1 MPSFSGDP
9 LEWQTF
15 WDTFETSVH
24 SNQSLSGVQKFQYL
38 RAQLNGPAA
47 RTIAGLTPTN
57 RNYQHAIDLLRQRF
71 GQTHKVTAA
80 HMNALLRLNTPSA
93 NHRDLRMFYDNICC
107 HIRGQ
112 EAAGRA
118 TETYGDCLVPI
129 VLDRLP
135 PQVRQQV
142 PREHGSTDWAISP
155 LLEALRREIEVLE
168 LVSTSQD
175 NATPL
180 LAIASFASAAER
192 SQREAQPSRHWDSRS
207 RKCVFCSAVHPPQA
221 CTSVTDPNRRWD
233 IVRSKRLCYNCLG
246 PHHAAA
252 CPTTVRCRTCGK
264 KHHTSLCDPAP
275 PAHRDA
281 TSVSRSSTQAFPL
294 LPPPVQTPPTVTEP
308 PDSPMTTGHT
318 TCATSPACLATGE
331 QVILQTAYSTVS
343 GEDGSS
349 MDARLLLDS
358 SSQRTYMSE
367 RLTRQL
373 HLQPVLQEPLAVSTF
388 GDTRPFTMD
397 TYVVH
402 FYLLLKDGSRLAL
415 SANVVPNITGAIH
428 RGPTPPEDDREAFL
442 RALSPEQLADYLPV
456 SSDAASIDLLLGSDY
471 FWDIVSG
478 DRIALPSGL
487 LLVSS
492 KLGYI
497 LTGKCRSFSSQPA
510 KEVGTLFA
518 QTQVLQ
524 SIPAPSYTT
533 CADPCLVPAPN
544 LTDFW
549 SLETIGIGDDPSP
562 TMPDAIHRDFKRT
575 IRHVDGRYQVHWPW
589 KDNADDLPDNFGL
602 AVGRLKSLSR
612 RFERDPA
619 LLSQYDKVIQN
630 QLNNGIIKLA
640 PPDPPQTSTHY
651 LPHQP
656 VITPNKNTTK
666 LRVVYDAS
674 SKTQKT
680 ARSLNDCL
688 HRGPVLLPDLCG
700 LLLRCWLS
708 PVVLLADIE
717 KAFLQVGLHPADR
730 DATRFLWYKDP
741 SKPECSNDNL
751 AVYRFCRYPLAS
763 SAAPSCCMQPFAITL
778 TRLRTPER
786 S

>member
-1 MPSFSGDP
+1 MDPLTRLRSQRGAHRGVVTKAIGQLDALVREQPTDETIASHLRSFSIVEETFSVKVTVLLSLDEKIQMEIEDPKELEDDIRTADELQWQIKLRLLELRDVVSQRKSGPPPPSPPSVAPPSGTTEESPPHSAVDPPQVPVLSTNSASSSFVNSTAAVRLPKLAMPTFSGDP

-24 SNQSLSGVQKFQYL
+24 SSQALSGVQKFQYL
-38 RAQLNGPAA
+38 HAQLNGPAA

-57 RNYQHAIDLLRQRF
+57 GNYQHAIDLLRQRF
-71 GQTHKVTAA
+71 GQSHKVTAA

-107 HIRGQ
+107 HIRGL
-112 EAAGRA
+112 EAAGRT

-129 VLDRLP
+129 VFDRLP

-142 PREHGSTDWAISP
+142 TREHGSTDWAISP

-168 LVSTSQD
+168 LVPTSQD
-175 NATPL
+175 DATPL
-180 LAIASFASAAER
+180 LSAASFASVAQR
-192 SQREAQPSRHWDSRS
+192 PQREAQPSRHWDSRS

-221 CTSVTDPNRRWD
+221 CTSVSDPNRRWD
-233 IVRSKRLCYNCLG
+233 IVRSKRLCFNCLG
-246 PHHAAA
+246 PHHASA

-264 KHHTSLCDPAP
+264 KHHTSLCDPVP

-281 TSVSRSSTQAFPL
+281 ASVSRSSTQA
-294 LPPPVQTPPTVTEP
+294 LPSLQPPVQTPPTYTVTEP
-308 PDSPMTTGHT
+308 PNSPMTAGHT

-349 MDARLLLDS
+349 MDTRLLLDS
-358 SSQRTYMSE
+358 GSQRTYMSE
-367 RLTRQL
+367 RLARQL

-388 GDTRPFTMD
+388 GNTRPFTMD

-402 FYLLLKDGSRLAL
+402 FYLLLKDGSRLAM

-428 RGPTPPEDDREAFL
+428 RGPTPPEDEAFL
-442 RALSPEQLADYLPV
+442 RALSPEQLADHLPV

-471 FWDIVSG
+471 FWNIVSADG
-478 DRIALPSGL
+478 IALPSGL

-533 CADPCLVPAPN
+533 SVCGP
-544 LTDFW
+544 
-549 SLETIGIGDDPSP
+549 
-562 TMPDAIHRDFKRT
+562 M
-575 IRHVDGRYQVHWPW
+575 
-589 KDNADDLPDNFGL
+589 
-602 AVGRLKSLSR
+602 SR
-612 RFERDPA
+612 A
-619 LLSQYDKVIQN
+619 
-630 QLNNGIIKLA
+630 G
-640 PPDPPQTSTHY
+640 T
-651 LPHQP
+651 QP
-656 VITPNKNTTK
+656 
-666 LRVVYDAS
+666 Y
-674 SKTQKT
+674 
-680 ARSLNDCL
+680 
-688 HRGPVLLPDLCG
+688 
-700 LLLRCWLS
+700 
-708 PVVLLADIE
+708 
-717 KAFLQVGLHPADR
+717 
-730 DATRFLWYKDP
+730 
-741 SKPECSNDNL
+741 
-751 AVYRFCRYPLAS
+751 
-763 SAAPSCCMQPFAITL
+763 
-778 TRLRTPER
+778 
-786 S
+786 